1 MTPTAETPAGLGSAA
16 AGAPAR
22 VKTAG
27 SGQPLRDY
35 RVHRY
40 VNAFCPTCHEED
52 PDRPLAD
59 VRRLSGWLAVRN
71 DRVWLERGCPEHG
84 PQRTMYDESAEILTY
99 LEQWTAPTK
108 IHEPDL
114 AGNFKPVPS
123 AYEDGL
129 PEMQTQH
136 TCILLEDLTDH
147 CNLRCPTCF
156 AESSPAAS
164 AIAPLADVLA
174 SVDARLAREND
185 RIDVLMLSGGEPT
198 LYPWLEQL
206 LEHLVARP
214 VVRIL
219 LNSNGLRIAQDDAL
233 VEILKKHRE
242 RVEVY
247 LQYDG
252 ESAEASA
259 YHRGADIRRFK
270 ERALAR
276 LSEAGVFT
284 TLTMTAALGVNDD
297 EIGAVIRRAMATPY
311 VGGVTIQPVFGSGRS
326 AGIDPDDRLT
336 HTGVLARLAPQTD
349 GEVTWKD
356 LTALPCSHPHCCSVG
371 YLLKDD
377 SGSWNSLTKL
387 VGHDKLK
394 DFLDLNPDLIAN
406 RIADS
411 GINQKLKDSVKQSL
425 LDLLSEQ
432 SSLSHPSI
440 GSLWKDICTGCDLG
454 IGTLTKL
461 ATAAL
466 PGQHKRLRRFLG
478 ERVKRITVK
487 PFMDINTMIE
497 ERLTQCCVHVATV
510 NEQTSA
516 HQCAPFCAVQAWA
529 PLSRTR
535 ISTATGSAGARGA
548 GPARNAGVDAGD
560 RARLPLSVG
569 H

>member
-1 MTPTAETPAGLGSAA
+1 MSTA
-16 AGAPAR
+16 AG
-22 VKTAG
+22 TG
-27 SGQPLRDY
+27 MPLRDY
-35 RVHRY
+35 RIHRY
-40 VNAFCPTCHEED
+40 VNAFCPRCHEED
-52 PDRPLAD
+52 PERDLAE
-59 VRRLSGWLAVRN
+59 VRRLSGWLAVRD
-71 DRVWLERGCPEHG
+71 DRVWLERGCPDHG
-84 PQRTMYDESAEILTY
+84 LISTLYDESAEILTY

-108 IHEPDL
+108 VHTPDMI
-114 AGNFKPVPS
+114 GNFKPVPS

-129 PEMQTQH
+129 PQMQTQH
-136 TCILLEDLTDH
+136 TCILLQDITDH

-164 AIAPLADVLA
+164 SVAPLAEVLA
-174 SVDARLAREND
+174 SVDARLAKENG

-219 LNSNGLRIAQDDAL
+219 INSNGLRIANDDAF
-233 VEILKKHRE
+233 VETLRKHRE
-242 RVEVY
+242 RVEIY

-252 ESAEASA
+252 ESAESSA
-259 YHRGADIRRFK
+259 FHRGADIRRFK
-270 ERALAR
+270 ERALER

-297 EIGAVIRRAMATPY
+297 EIGAVIRRAMDTPY

-326 AGIDPDDRLT
+326 SGIDPDDRLT
-336 HTGVLARLAPQTD
+336 HTGVLARLEGQTG

-371 YLLKDD
+371 YLLQDD
-377 SGSWNSLTKL
+377 AGDWKSLTSL
-387 VGHDKLK
+387 IGHDRLK
-394 DFLDLNPDLIAN
+394 QFLELEPDLVAN

-411 GINQKLKDSVKQSL
+411 QINKAIRSVVKNSL

-432 SSLSHPSI
+432 SSLSHPSMSSI
-440 GSLWKDICTGCDLG
+440 WSDICQNCDLG
-454 IGTLTKL
+454 IGTLTTL
-461 ATAAL
+461 AASKL
-466 PGQHKRLRRFLG
+466 PGQHKRLRKMLG
-478 ERVKRITVK
+478 ERVKRITIK

-510 NEQTSA
+510 NETTQA

-529 PLSRTR
+529 PLARR
-535 ISTATGSAGARGA
+535 KLSTVTGAR
-548 GPARNAGVDAGD
+548 RE
-560 RARLPLSVG
+560 LPLTVSS
-569 H
+569 